1 VPTAR
6 PSAAGDA
13 IEQDTPM
20 IHRFRKP
27 GLPHAGPI
35 RWRTTV
41 VLTLVMLLSL
51 RIGQATP
58 ARAVSPPALDAYA
71 TKVMQTFGTPGMAAV
86 IVDGDKTATHA
97 WGVRK
102 LGASA
107 RVDAHTIFPI
117 GSNTKAFTT
126 AALAILV
133 DEGKLHWDDRVADK
147 LPGFRMYDA
156 YASSEMTVTD
166 LLVHRSGLGL
176 GEGDLMMFPTT
187 SRTRAELV
195 HDIRYLKP
203 AHSFRGGYDYDNVL
217 YIVAGQL
224 IEAVSG
230 QRWEDFVQ
238 QHILGPLQMRDTR
251 TSIDAHTADEVALHA
266 KNTTPVRGVGK
277 QSVLATVMTG
287 SVFAPAGALRVS
299 AADMG
304 RWLRLQLDRGR
315 LDGGKRLFSAAS
327 AQMLWTPQTLIP
339 ISPMPP
345 EVALAQPQFDA
356 YALGL
361 EVQDYRG
368 HKIITHLGGVLGGV
382 SAVVIIP
389 EKHAAFAIMLNSE
402 DIGALFAMRE
412 HLLDTLLGLPSP
424 DWIAGYKQ
432 MFDDIHAGAAEA
444 VRKHG
449 ASMHPQR
456 SPSLPL
462 SGYAGVYRDPWY
474 GTATISQ
481 DKARGGTLDIGFD
494 RSPGMHGTLEHV
506 QYDTFRTHWAMPD
519 VEDAYVTFALRP
531 DGSIDRMTMQAIS
544 PVADF
549 SWDYQ
554 DLRFVPVATH

>member
-1 VPTAR
+1 MIRRIRGNA
-6 PSAAGDA
+6 SLGIIAGGWRA
-13 IEQDTPM
+13 
-20 IHRFRKP
+20 
-27 GLPHAGPI
+27 GLFA
-35 RWRTTV
+35 
-41 VLTLVMLLSL
+41 MLLVLCGASA
-51 RIGQATP
+51 ATP
-58 ARAVSPPALDAYA
+58 AAAVSTASLDAYA
-71 TKVMQTFGTPGMAAV
+71 HQAMRTFDAPGMAV
-86 IVDGDKTATHA
+86 TIVDGETIATHTY
-97 WGVRK
+97 GIRR
-102 LGASA
+102 LGSA
-107 RVDAHTIFPI
+107 AKVDAHTIFPI

-133 DEGKLHWDDRVADK
+133 DEGKLHWDDRVVDK

-187 SRTRAELV
+187 NRTRAELV
-195 HDIRYLKP
+195 YDIRYLKP
-203 AHSFRGGYDYDNVL
+203 AHSFRADYDYDNVL

-224 IEAVSG
+224 VEAVSG

-238 QHILGPLQMRDTR
+238 QHILDPLQMRDTQ
-251 TSIDAHTADEVALHA
+251 TSIDAHVSDQVSLHA
-266 KNTTPVRGVGK
+266 KNTTPVRGMGK
-277 QSVLATVMTG
+277 QAVLTTVMTG
-287 SVFAPAGALRVS
+287 SVFAPAGALQVS

-304 RWLRLQLDRGR
+304 RWLRLQLDRGQ
-315 LDGGKRLFSAAS
+315 LGDGRRIFSAAS
-327 AQMLWTPQTLIP
+327 AKMLWTPQTLIP

-356 YALGL
+356 YALGF

-402 DIGALFAMRE
+402 DVGTLFAMRE
-412 HLLDTLLGLPSP
+412 HLLDVLLGLPSP
-424 DWIAGYKQ
+424 DWIANYKQ
-432 MFDDIHAGAAEA
+432 MFDGIDASAVAALKAHGAAT
-444 VRKHG
+444 
-449 ASMHPQR
+449 HPAR
-456 SPSLPL
+456 GPSLPL
-462 SGYAGVYRDPWY
+462 SGYVGVYRDPWY
-474 GTATISQ
+474 GTATIS
-481 DKARGGTLDIGFD
+481 RGKSSGSALDISFD

-519 VEDAYVTFALRP
+519 VENAYVTFALKP
-531 DGSIDRMTMQAIS
+531 DGSIDRMTMKAVS
-544 PVADF
+544 PLADF

-554 DLRFVPVATH
+554 DLRFKPVNATK

>member
-1 VPTAR
+1 MPR
-6 PSAAGDA
+6 QSAADSA
-13 IEQDTPM
+13 IEQDMPM
-20 IHRFRKP
+20 THRSRK
-27 GLPHAGPI
+27 HAGAI
-35 RWRTTV
+35 RWRTIAAFALAV
-41 VLTLVMLLSL
+41 LLSCG
-51 RIGQATP
+51 IGQATP
-58 ARAVSPPALDAYA
+58 AHAVSAPALDAYA
-71 TKVMQTFGTPGMAAV
+71 ARAMQAFGTPGMAAV
-86 IVDGDKTATHA
+86 VVDGDKTTTYA

-107 RVDAHTIFPI
+107 KVDAHTVFPI

-133 DEGKLHWDDRVADK
+133 DEGKLRWDDRVADK

-156 YASSEMTVTD
+156 YATGEMTVTD

-187 SRTRAELV
+187 NRSRAELV
-195 HDIRYLKP
+195 RDIRYLKP
-203 AHSFRGGYDYDNVL
+203 AHSFRSGYDYDNVL
-217 YIVAGQL
+217 YVVAGQL

-238 QHILGPLQMRDTR
+238 QHILDPLRMRDTQ
-251 TSIDAHTADEVALHA
+251 TSIDARVADQVALHA

-277 QSVLATVMTG
+277 QAVLATVMTG
-287 SVFAPAGALRVS
+287 NVFSPAGALRVS

-304 RWLRLQLDRGR
+304 NWLRLQLDRGR
-315 LDGGKRLFSAAS
+315 LDDGKRLFSAAS

-339 ISPMPP
+339 ISPLPP

-368 HKIITHLGGVLGGV
+368 HKIVTHLGGVLGGV
-382 SAVVIIP
+382 SAVVIVP
-389 EKHAAFAIMLNSE
+389 ERHAAFAIMLNSE

-424 DWIAGYKQ
+424 DWIAGYKR
-432 MFDDIHAGAAEA
+432 MFDGINASAAEA
-444 VRKHG
+444 LRKHG
-449 ASMHPQR
+449 AATHPER
-456 SPSLPL
+456 GPSLPL

-481 DKARGGTLDIGFD
+481 DKSHDGTLEISFD

-519 VEDAYVTFALRP
+519 VEDAYVSFALKP

-554 DLRFVPVATH
+554 DLRFVPVAVH

>member
-1 VPTAR
+1 MIGRSHRNGLAR
-6 PSAAGDA
+6 AGA
-13 IEQDTPM
+13 V
-20 IHRFRKP
+20 
-27 GLPHAGPI
+27 
-35 RWRTTV
+35 RWRAAALLALV
-41 VLTLVMLLSL
+41 VLLCCGPCL
-51 RIGQATP
+51 ATP
-58 ARAVSPPALDAYA
+58 ASAAASQALDAYA
-71 TKVMQTFGTPGMAAV
+71 SRAMRTFDTPGMAV
-86 IVDGDKTATHA
+86 VVVDGDQTTTHA

-107 RVDAHTIFPI
+107 KVDEHTIFPI
-117 GSNTKAFTT
+117 GSNTKAFTA

-133 DEGKLHWDDRVADK
+133 DEGKLHWNDRVADK

-156 YASSEMTVTD
+156 YASSEMTVID

-176 GEGDLMMFPTT
+176 GEGDLMMFPT
-187 SRTRAELV
+187 SNRTRAELV

-217 YIVAGQL
+217 YVVAGQL
-224 IEAVSG
+224 VEAVSG

-238 QHILGPLQMRDTR
+238 QRILDPLQMHDTQTR
-251 TSIDAHTADEVALHA
+251 IDARTADQVALHA
-266 KNTTPVRGVGK
+266 KNTTPVRGVGR
-277 QSVLATVMTG
+277 QAVLATVMTG
-287 SVFAPAGALRVS
+287 SVFAPAGALQVS

-315 LDGGKRLFSAAS
+315 LDKKRRIFSAAA

-339 ISPMPP
+339 VSPLPP
-345 EVALAQPQFDA
+345 EVALAQPQFDD

-382 SAVVIIP
+382 SAVVIVP
-389 EKHAAFAIMLNSE
+389 ERHAAFAVMLNSE
-402 DIGALFAMRE
+402 DVGTLFAMRE

-424 DWIAGYKQ
+424 DWIAGYRR
-432 MFDDIHAGAAEA
+432 MFDGIYASAGAAL
-444 VRKHG
+444 RTHG
-449 ASMHPQR
+449 AATHPER
-456 SPSLPL
+456 GPSLPL

-481 DKARGGTLDIGFD
+481 DKSHGGALDISFD
-494 RSPGMHGTLEHV
+494 RSPGLHGTLEHV

-531 DGSIDRMTMQAIS
+531 DGSIERMTMQAIS
-544 PVADF
+544 PIADF

-554 DLRFVPVATH
+554 DLRFVPEAAH

>member
-1 VPTAR
+1 
-6 PSAAGDA
+6 
-13 IEQDTPM
+13 M
-20 IHRFRKP
+20 MHRSRKH
-27 GLPHAGPI
+27 GLPHPGAF
-35 RWRTTV
+35 RWPVTIVLALV
-41 VLTLVMLLSL
+41 VLLSPGL
-51 RIGQATP
+51 G
-58 ARAVSPPALDAYA
+58 RAVPAGTVSPAALDAYA
-71 TKVMQTFGTPGMAAV
+71 GRAMHTFGTPGMVAV
-86 IVDGDKTATHA
+86 VVDGGKTTTYA

-102 LGASA
+102 LGTGT

-117 GSNTKAFTT
+117 GSNTKAFTA

-133 DEGKLHWDDRVADK
+133 DEGKLRWDDRVVDK

-187 SRTRAELV
+187 DRSRAELV

-203 AHSFRGGYDYDNVL
+203 AHSFRSGYDYDNVL

-224 IEAVSG
+224 VEAVSG

-238 QHILGPLQMRDTR
+238 RHILDPLGMRDTQ
-251 TSIDAHTADEVALHA
+251 TSIDAHTADRVALHA
-266 KNTTPVRGVGK
+266 KNTTPVRGVGR
-277 QSVLATVMTG
+277 QAVLTTVMTG
-287 SVFAPAGALRVS
+287 DVFAPAGALQVS

-304 RWLRLQLDRGR
+304 RWLRLQLDRGK
-315 LDGGKRLFSAAS
+315 LDDGKRLFSAA
-327 AQMLWTPQTLIP
+327 AAKMLWTPQTLIP
-339 ISPMPP
+339 VSPLPP

-382 SAVVIIP
+382 SAVVIVP

-402 DIGALFAMRE
+402 DVGTLFAMRE

-432 MFDDIHAGAAEA
+432 MLDDIHASAIAALHA
-444 VRKHG
+444 HG
-449 ASMHPQR
+449 TATHPER
-456 SPSLPL
+456 GPSLPL

-474 GTATISQ
+474 GTATISM
-481 DKARGGTLDIGFD
+481 DKSHGGALEISFD
-494 RSPGMHGTLEHV
+494 RSPGMRGTLEHV

-519 VEDAYVTFALRP
+519 VEDAYVTFALDP
-531 DGSIDRMTMQAIS
+531 DGGIGRMTMKAVS
-544 PVADF
+544 PLADF

-554 DLRFVPVATH
+554 DLRFVPVAKH